1 METPWCYLESQG
13 RWELESSGQAWSGQ
27 VGACKTEATAAE
39 HMWRDGWA
47 LLGPWLCQT
56 YPLRPNS
63 RTVKD
68 LDFLLML
75 FQNQT
80 EIGPCSWR
88 FARISAWAQGLPG
101 YSRGV
106 RRPFSH
112 LPHHSCWCVCFEN
125 GGRISMCF
133 PRISCSFLEALVP
146 SPPYAVTSGL
156 FQLRSLLVVY

>member
-1 METPWCYLESQG
+1 MGTGELWAGLERAGWSLQNRSHCSRAHVE
-13 RWELESSGQAWSGQ
+13 RW
-27 VGACKTEATAAE
+27 
-39 HMWRDGWA
+39 
-47 LLGPWLCQT
+47 LGPAGALVMSSI

-68 LDFLLML
+68 LEFLLML

-101 YSRGV
+101 YSQGV
-106 RRPFSH
+106 CRPFSH

-125 GGRISMCF
+125 GGKISMCF